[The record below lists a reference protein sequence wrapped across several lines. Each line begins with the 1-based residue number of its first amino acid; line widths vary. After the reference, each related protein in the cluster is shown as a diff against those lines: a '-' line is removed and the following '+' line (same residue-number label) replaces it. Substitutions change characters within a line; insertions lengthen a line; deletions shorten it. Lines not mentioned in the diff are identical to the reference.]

1 MLKGT
6 AIHALMPFLSF
17 QNKHLTFSIHTYPQ
31 VSELYFS
38 LASKVFFLKKINWK
52 QFLFKD
58 VSKTPD
64 NLSHVLKKSPTI

>member
-1 MLKGT
+1 MLNWT

-17 QNKHLTFSIHTYPQ
+17 QNKHLAFNIHTYLQ
-31 VSELYFS
+31 VSELYS
-38 LASKVFFLKKINWK
+38 LIASKGFFWKINLE

-64 NLSHVLKKSPTI
+64 NLSYV